1 MQNMF
6 VGLDIGS
13 GSIRAIVAELKKDG
27 RLSISEARSFP
38 TDGIRKGTVD
48 DLPSAAR
55 SISVALGELKQISKD
70 AVKNMYVSIGSPY
83 VKLQFSKGIIAVS
96 RADLQICED
105 DVARVRE
112 ASESV
117 KLPPNR
123 MVVHAITDEFVV
135 DDIGDIKD
143 PLGMVGN
150 RLEAKS
156 IVIDG
161 FAPSI
166 RNLARAVEIAG
177 GSIAGL
183 YFNPIASGRAVLTRN
198 QKDLGVLLIDLGLGT
213 TSFAMYQDNKLLHAG
228 SLHFGAGHI
237 TSDVALGLKMDFA
250 AAEGVKVSFGSAL
263 AKEVPPRETID
274 LIRFDTNSRG
284 NPLRRFV
291 ADIIES
297 RLAEIF
303 EFIHADLR
311 HAGRAGQLPGGVVL
325 VGGGAKIPAL
335 VDLVIQ
341 ELRLPARIGVPD
353 LTGIEVAN
361 SETAAALE
369 DPEFACSLG
378 LVRWGAEKI
387 MSDRPGG
394 ANIIEW
400 LRNIAKYFMP

>member
-1 MQNMF
+1 MQNIF

-13 GSIRAIVAELKKDG
+13 GTIRAIVAELKKDG
-27 RLSISEARSFP
+27 RLGISHALKFSS
-38 TDGIRKGTVD
+38 DGIRKGTVD

-55 SISVALGELKQISKD
+55 SISVALSELKQISKD
-70 AVKNMYVSIGSPY
+70 AVKNMHVAIGSPY
-83 VKLQFSKGIIAVS
+83 VKLQPSKGIIAVS

-112 ASESV
+112 AAESV

-123 MVVHAITDEFVV
+123 AVVHAITDEFVV
-135 DDIGDIKD
+135 DDIADIKD

-156 IVIDG
+156 MVIDG
-161 FAPSI
+161 FSPAI
-166 RNLARAVEIAG
+166 RNLERAIEIAG

-183 YFNPIASGRAVLTRN
+183 YFNPIAGGRAVLSRN
-198 QKDLGVLLIDLGLGT
+198 QKDLGVLLVDLGLGT
-213 TSFAMYQDNKLLHAG
+213 TSFAVYQDNKLLHTG

-237 TSDVALGLKMDFA
+237 TSDVALGLKMDIG

-263 AKEVPPRETID
+263 AKEVPSRETID
-274 LIRFDTNSRG
+274 LVRFDSNSRG

-291 ADIIES
+291 AEIIES

-311 HAGRAGQLPGGVVL
+311 HSGRAGQLPGGVVL

-341 ELRLPARIGVPD
+341 ELRLPARVGTPD
-353 LTGIEVAN
+353 LSGIEVATPEVV
-361 SETAAALE
+361 SALE
-369 DPEFACSLG
+369 DPEFACCVG
-378 LVRWGAEKI
+378 LVRLGAERI
-387 MSDRPGG
+387 LSDRPGS
-394 ANIIEW
+394 ANIVEW
-400 LRNIAKYFMP
+400 LRNIARYFMP

>member
-27 RLSISEARSFP
+27 RLSISHALKFSSE
-38 TDGIRKGTVD
+38 GVRKGNVD

-70 AVKNMYVSIGSPY
+70 VVKNMYVGIGSPY
-83 VKLQFSKGIIAVS
+83 VKMQFSKGIIAVS

-105 DVARVRE
+105 DIARVRE
-112 ASESV
+112 AAESV

-135 DDIGDIKD
+135 DDIADIKD

-156 IVIDG
+156 VVIDG

-177 GSIAGL
+177 GSVAGF
-183 YFNPIASGRAVLTRN
+183 YFNPIASSRAVLTRN

-213 TSFAMYQDNKLLHAG
+213 TSFAVYQDNKLLHAG

-237 TSDVALGLKMDFA
+237 TQDVALGLKMDFV
-250 AAEGVKVSFGSAL
+250 AAEGVKTSFGSAL

-274 LIRFDTNSRG
+274 LVRFDSNSRG

-291 ADIIES
+291 AEIIES
-297 RLAEIF
+297 RLSEIF
-303 EFIHADLR
+303 EFINADLR
-311 HAGRAGQLPGGVVL
+311 HAGRAGQLPGGAVL
-325 VGGGAKIPAL
+325 VGGGAKTPAL

-341 ELRLPARIGVPD
+341 ELRLPARVGVPD
-353 LTGIEVAN
+353 LAGIDVATPEVV
-361 SETAAALE
+361 SALE
-369 DPEFACSLG
+369 DPEFACGVG
-378 LVRWGAEKI
+378 LIKWGAEK
-387 MSDRPGG
+387 MMGDRPRG
-394 ANIIEW
+394 ANLLEW
-400 LRNIAKYFMP
+400 ARNIGKYFMP